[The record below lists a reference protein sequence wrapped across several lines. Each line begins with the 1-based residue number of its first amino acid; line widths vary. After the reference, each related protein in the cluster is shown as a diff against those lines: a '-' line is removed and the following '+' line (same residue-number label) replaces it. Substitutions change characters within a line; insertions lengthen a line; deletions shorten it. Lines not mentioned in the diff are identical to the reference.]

1 MTNWKQELNEFLREK
16 EQEDPD
22 AQTAIERYA
31 SAASK
36 FYETRV
42 DPALEAFK
50 SDLERH
56 GRNVTVRPSGEVRE
70 NRVRSS
76 IEVYLKGRLEFEYA
90 LCADISSS
98 GIRLG
103 KEIKSI
109 NEERIAFAAQ
119 KTGKSQR
126 VESLF
131 TVNGSVVATED
142 IIQDKISE
150 EQIIRE
156 IIEDYKPHVLSHP
169 LRPKTSVEKT
179 SDHDDI
185 SDDDWWDLILDFDED
200 A

>member
-1 MTNWKQELNEFLREK
+1 MTNWKQDLNEFFREK
-16 EQEDPD
+16 EQEDPE
-22 AQTAIERYA
+22 AQMAIERYA

-42 DPALEAFK
+42 NPAFEAFK

-56 GRNVTVRPSGEVRE
+56 GRNVTLSPSGEVRE

-76 IEVYLKGRLEFEYA
+76 IEVYFEGVRIRYA

-103 KEIKSI
+103 KEIASI
-109 NEERIAFAAQ
+109 DEERIAFGAQ

-131 TVNGSVVATED
+131 TVNGSVVAIED

-156 IIEDYKPHVLSHP
+156 IIEDYKPHVLSYP
-169 LRPKTSVEKT
+169 LRPKTSIEKM
-179 SDHDDI
+179 SDHDEI
-185 SDDDWWDLILDFDED
+185 SDDDWWDLVLDFDED